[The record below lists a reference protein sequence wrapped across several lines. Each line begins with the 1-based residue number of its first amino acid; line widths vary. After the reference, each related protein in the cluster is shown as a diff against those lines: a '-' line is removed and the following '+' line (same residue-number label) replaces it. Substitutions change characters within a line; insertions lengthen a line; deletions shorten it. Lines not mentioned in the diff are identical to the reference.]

1 MVCEMLLSVHSL
13 VVFCLLAAGSCC
25 CCATADSCTP
35 GSSSSWS
42 GQPLVEGTGLG
53 GGSEPSWPP
62 SDSADSSH
70 STAIGQ
76 ASFLIHAGSCDSL
89 TYVII
94 SPFFSLN
101 TVRMYIGTC
110 NIGFERSWCLFWC
123 LPLAVLI
130 DGNTKLNLYLFL
142 FSKKD
147 SVPYLRY
154 LCKSG

>member
-1 MVCEMLLSVHSL
+1 MLLSVHSL
-13 VVFCLLAAGSCC
+13 VVFCLLAAGSCCC

-89 TYVII
+89 TLCYN
-94 SPFFSLN
+94 FSL
-101 TVRMYIGTC
+101 VYGMYNSTSNIGTQK
-110 NIGFERSWCLFWC
+110 LFRKKRMF
-123 LPLAVLI
+123 VLMSASCSV
-130 DGNTKLNLYLFL
+130 DVNTKLNRHLY
-142 FSKKD
+142 
-147 SVPYLRY
+147 
-154 LCKSG
+154 